1 MSQHKPNREQ
11 EEKVRSTI
19 MQLSEIADLI
29 GLRQHIIEGT
39 NKGRKLRE
47 DAWHNTRDYMK
58 HYADPTNTDAAIAY
72 FEGAGCKN
80 EIDAVR
86 WLLRHDELV
95 P

>member
-1 MSQHKPNREQ
+1 MNQ
-11 EEKVRSTI
+11 EKEKVRDTI

-39 NKGRKLRE
+39 NKGRKLGADPWR
-47 DAWHNTRDYMK
+47 NTRDYMK
-58 HYADPTNTDAAIAY
+58 HYADQANTNAAIAL
-72 FEGAGCKN
+72 FEGADCKN
-80 EIDAVR
+80 EIEAIR

>member
-1 MSQHKPNREQ
+1 MSQSQE
-11 EEKVRSTI
+11 EEKVRSAI
-19 MQLSEIADLI
+19 MQLSDITDLI

-39 NKGRKLRE
+39 HKGRKLKA
-47 DAWHNTRDYMK
+47 DPWHNTRDYMK
-58 HYADPTNTDAAIAY
+58 HYADPVNTDAAIAL

-80 EIDAVR
+80 EIEAIR